1 MDKRHKWQ
9 RWEVVNMN
17 GDIYGRGIAGATRG
31 WEDLMRGIREGTQG
45 MMQGLQTKELI
56 KQQKREKEYIE
67 TKDRAEGIF
76 QRFTQGLY
84 NLKDMGA
91 IDEYKNTV
99 SKSDKALVLQMT
111 GYSLDTIADT
121 YTANL
126 QGLETKAKEEIASK
140 EKIWQERYKTEQ
152 AGKIEMAEISEKGR
166 RETQEA
172 IARLEAELT
181 QDKSITPSQAM
192 TGLTNVRKEISY
204 VIQEIEDL
212 KGKIAIYQTW
222 TAKVR
227 VSAEEKTELEVL
239 ETQLQEK
246 NNDLIMLKAQEKDLS
261 GKAGLPVTESKQ
273 PTLPWMSA
281 PADATQTP
289 EDIYKSQGF

>member
-1 MDKRHKWQ
+1 
-9 RWEVVNMN
+9 MN
-17 GDIYGRGIAGATRG
+17 DIYGRGIAGATRG

-126 QGLETKAKEEIASK
+126 RGLETKAKEDIALK
-140 EKIWQERYKTEQ
+140 EKIWQEHYETEQ
-152 AGKIEMAEISEKGR
+152 AGRIGLKGAPAWQAPPKPEKPEVMTPAQTSMALERARDNLKDIEKEMADSKDKKDR
-166 RETQEA
+166 RYMDLERDRKEA
-172 IARLEAELT
+172 LDEVKKYQKML
-181 QDKSITPSQAM
+181 
-192 TGLTNVRKEISY
+192 GLTTAPTMEEI
-204 VIQEIEDL
+204 
-212 KGKIAIYQTW
+212 KRNMPYQF
-222 TAKVR
+222 
-227 VSAEEKTELEVL
+227 
-239 ETQLQEK
+239 Q
-246 NNDLIMLKAQEKDLS
+246 
-261 GKAGLPVTESKQ
+261 G
-273 PTLPWMSA
+273 LPWM
-281 PADATQTP
+281 TQP
-289 EDIYKSQGF
+289 SRGESSVKSYEDIRKRIRGE